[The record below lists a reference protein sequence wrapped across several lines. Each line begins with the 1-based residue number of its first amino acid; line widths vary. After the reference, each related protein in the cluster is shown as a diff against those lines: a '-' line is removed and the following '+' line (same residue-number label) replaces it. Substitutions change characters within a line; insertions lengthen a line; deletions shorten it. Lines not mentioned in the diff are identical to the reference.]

1 MGACN
6 FTDIY
11 VGKGTPQEAFRE
23 LFEQARVEYGYD
35 HYNGTISTTR
45 LVKVLE
51 LPPRKAIGQFIN
63 NLWETNKIGKWETF
77 CIEVKGV
84 ALTRLKTRRPDLKGK
99 KGIRGYYFVGLAAE

>member
-6 FTDIY
+6 FTNIY

-23 LFEQARVEYGYD
+23 LYDQALSEYGYD
-35 HYNGTISTTR
+35 GYNGTISTTS

-51 LPPRKAIGQFIN
+51 LPPRKDIGIFIDE
-63 NLWETNKIGKWETF
+63 LWERNKIGKWETF

-99 KGIRGYYFVGLAAE
+99 KGIRGYYFVGLAAS

>member
-1 MGACN
+1 MGASN

-23 LFEQARVEYGYD
+23 LFDQAVREYGYD
-35 HYNGTISTTR
+35 PYNGTISTTS

-51 LPPRKAIGQFIN
+51 LPPRKDIGIFIDE
-63 NLWETNKIGKWETF
+63 LWEHNKIGKWETF

-84 ALTRLKTRRPDLKGK
+84 ALTCLKTRRPEIG
-99 KGIRGYYFVGLAAE
+99 RAHV